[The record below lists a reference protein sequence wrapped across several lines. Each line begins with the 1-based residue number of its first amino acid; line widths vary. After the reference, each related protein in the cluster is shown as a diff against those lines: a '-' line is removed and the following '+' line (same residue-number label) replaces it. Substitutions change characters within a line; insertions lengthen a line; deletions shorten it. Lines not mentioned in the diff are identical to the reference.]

1 MIKELPRNK
10 ATVSNDILVS
20 VVSVLKESIS
30 AYYEKL
36 TDIFNNYIRSGVSPE
51 VLKKAEVMP
60 VFKKV
65 DRTSKTDYHPVSTLW
80 NFSKLFER
88 LFICN

>member
-1 MIKELPRNK
+1 MIKELPGNK

-51 VLKKAEVMP
+51 VLKKAEVIP

-65 DRTSKTDYHPVSTLW
+65 DRTSKTDYHPVSTL
-80 NFSKLFER
+80 
-88 LFICN
+88 

>member
-1 MIKELPRNK
+1 MYVYVSRKDILNLIKELPGNK

-51 VLKKAEVMP
+51 VLKKAEVIP

-65 DRTSKTDYHPVSTLW
+65 DPTSKTDYHPVSTL
-80 NFSKLFER
+80 
-88 LFICN
+88 